1 MADLMKMIHYLLFT
15 TKARIANYCSMVF
28 HGIYK
33 ELLLEWLTETD
44 RVKDGFFLF
53 NMPLRDV
60 CFYFSGDIKP
70 QKIRILI
77 A

>member
-1 MADLMKMIHYLLFT
+1 M
-15 TKARIANYCSMVF
+15 TKV
-28 HGIYK
+28 
-33 ELLLEWLTETD
+33 TD

-53 NMPLRDV
+53 NIPLRDV

-70 QKIRILI
+70 PKIRILI